1 MVICVSFGEVQI
13 GLTLLFITTFKFF
26 FSKSQIPAYPVS
38 LMTLLGFGDTSLVFF
53 DYDFSY
59 LHIIA
64 SFISVFIGIVMTQSG
79 FDKIF
84 NWEGELNFI
93 TEKFSKTPLSSFS
106 VFGLIQVTI
115 FEILSGLMSL
125 FGSIMVLFYGDES
138 YGIIGLIL
146 AAISLCILMLGQ
158 RLSKDYEGA
167 AVLVPYF
174 LLTMF
179 GLFIYSS

>member
-1 MVICVSFGEVQI
+1 
-13 GLTLLFITTFKFF
+13 
-26 FSKSQIPAYPVS
+26 
-38 LMTLLGFGDTSLVFF
+38 MTLLGFGDTSLVFF
-53 DYDFSY
+53 DHEFTY
-59 LHIIA
+59 LNIIA

-79 FDKIF
+79 FDKVF
-84 NWEGELNFI
+84 NWEGELDFI

-106 VFGLIQVTI
+106 AFGLIQVTI

-158 RLSKDYEGA
+158 RLSKDYDGA

-174 LLTMF
+174 FLTMF
-179 GLFIYSS
+179 GLYIYSS

>member
-1 MVICVSFGEVQI
+1 
-13 GLTLLFITTFKFF
+13 
-26 FSKSQIPAYPVS
+26 
-38 LMTLLGFGDTSLVFF
+38 MTLLGFGDDNLVFF
-53 DYDFSY
+53 DYEFSY
-59 LHIIA
+59 IHIIA

-84 NWEGELNFI
+84 NWEGELDFI
-93 TEKFSKTPLSSFS
+93 TEKFAKTPLANFS
-106 VFGLIQVTI
+106 AFGLIQVTI
-115 FEILSGLMSL
+115 FEVLSGLASL
-125 FGSIMVLFYGDES
+125 LGAIRVLFYDDES

-146 AAISLCILMLGQ
+146 AAISLSILMLGQ
-158 RLSKDYEGA
+158 RISKDYEGA